1 MIPLAI
7 PNMAGN
13 EARYLA
19 ECVATN
25 FVSTVGPFV
34 GRFEEHVASASGA
47 RGAVATSCGTTG
59 LHVALVALGV
69 RRDDLV
75 IVPSFTFIATANA
88 VAHAGATPWLL
99 DVHPV
104 TWTLDPQRLGDALD
118 LETVRGA
125 DGKLVHVRTG
135 RRVSAIVVV
144 HTFGTPADMDE
155 VAAVAQAHGL
165 PLLSDAAAALGAEYK
180 GRPIGRLG
188 ADLTMFSFNGNK
200 TVTAGGGGAVAGDD
214 EELLGRVR
222 HLSTTARVGANYDHD
237 EVGFNYRMTNLQAA
251 VGCAQMELLDR
262 FVRRKRE
269 IRRTYDEGLAGID
282 TVGPFPVPDW
292 AESACWFSG
301 FVTDPE
307 TADRVRAALNDEGID
322 ARPTWKPMHLQ
333 SPYADAPRSDVSVS
347 DRIWRRIVTLPCSTG
362 ITDDE
367 LAAVVGAVRRTL
379 PQ

>member
-34 GRFEEHVASASGA
+34 GRFEEQVASASGA
-47 RGAVATSCGTTG
+47 RNAVATSCGTTG

-88 VAHAGATPWLL
+88 VAHVGATPWLL
-99 DVHPV
+99 DVHPD

-155 VAAVAQAHGL
+155 VTAIAQAHGL

-180 GRPIGRLG
+180 GRPVGRLG

-214 EELLGRVR
+214 DELLARVR
-222 HLSTTARVGANYDHD
+222 HLSTTARIGANYDHD

-269 IRRTYDEGLAGID
+269 IRRAYDEGLAGIS
-282 TVGPFPVPDW
+282 TVEPFPVPDW

-307 TADRVRAALNDEGID
+307 TADRVRTALNDEGID

-333 SPYADAPRSDVSVS
+333 SPYADAPRSDVSIS

-362 ITDDE
+362 ITDGE
-367 LAAVVGAVRRTL
+367 LDVVVNAVRRTL

>member
-34 GRFEEHVASASGA
+34 GRFEEQVASASGA

-69 RRDDLV
+69 GRDDLV

-88 VAHAGATPWLL
+88 VSHAGATPWLV
-99 DVHPV
+99 DVHPD
-104 TWTLDPQRLGDALD
+104 TWTLDPRRLAGALE
-118 LETVRGA
+118 LETVRGE
-125 DGKLVHVRTG
+125 DGKLVHLHTG

-155 VAAVAQAHGL
+155 LVAIAQAHGL
-165 PLLSDAAAALGAEYK
+165 PLVSDAAAALGADYK
-180 GRPIGRLG
+180 GRPIARLG

-214 EELLGRVR
+214 DGLLARVR

-251 VGCAQMELLDR
+251 VGCAQMEQLDR

-269 IRRTYDEGLAGID
+269 IRRAYDEGLAGIAS
-282 TVGPFPVPDW
+282 VEPFPVPEW
-292 AESACWFSG
+292 AQSACWFSG

-307 TADRVRAALNDEGID
+307 TADRVRAALNADGID

-333 SPYADAPRSDVSVS
+333 SPYAGAPRSDVPVS

-367 LAAVVGAVRRTL
+367 LDVVVRAVRREL

>member
-7 PNMAGN
+7 PNLAGN

-34 GRFEEHVASASGA
+34 GRFEGHVAAASGA

-88 VAHAGATPWLL
+88 VSHAGATPWLV
-99 DVHPV
+99 DVHPD
-104 TWTLDPQRLGDALD
+104 TWTLDPQRLSDALD
-118 LETVRGA
+118 RETVRGE
-125 DGKLVHVRTG
+125 DGKLVHASTG

-155 VAAVAQAHGL
+155 ISAIAQAHGL
-165 PLLSDAAAALGAEYK
+165 SLVSDAAAALGADYK
-180 GRPIGRLG
+180 GRPIARLG

-214 EELLGRVR
+214 EDVLATIR

-237 EVGFNYRMTNLQAA
+237 EIGFNYRMTNLQAA
-251 VGCAQMELLDR
+251 VGCAQMEMLER
-262 FVRRKRE
+262 FVRRKRA
-269 IRRTYDEGLAGID
+269 IRRAYDEGLSDID
-282 TVGPFPVPDW
+282 VVAPFPEPAW

-307 TADRVRAALNDEGID
+307 TADRVRAALNADGID

-333 SPYADAPRSDVSVS
+333 SPYAGAPRSDVSVS
-347 DRIWRRIVTLPCSTG
+347 DRIWRQIVTLPCSTS

-367 LAAVVGAVRRTL
+367 LDVVVRAVRREL
-379 PQ
+379 LQ

>member
-99 DVHPV
+99 DVHPD
-104 TWTLDPQRLGDALD
+104 TWTLDPRRLGDALD
-118 LETVRGA
+118 LETVRGD

-165 PLLSDAAAALGAEYK
+165 PLISDAAAALGAEYK

-214 EELLGRVR
+214 DELLGRVR

-269 IRRTYDEGLAGID
+269 IRRAYVEGLAGID
-282 TVGPFPVPDW
+282 TVEPFPVPDW

-367 LAAVVGAVRRTL
+367 LAVVVGAVRRTL

>member
-34 GRFEEHVASASGA
+34 GRFEEQVASASGA
-47 RGAVATSCGTTG
+47 RNAVATSCGTTG

-99 DVHPV
+99 DVHPD

-155 VAAVAQAHGL
+155 VTAIAQAHGL

-180 GRPIGRLG
+180 GRPVGRLG

-214 EELLGRVR
+214 DELLARVR
-222 HLSTTARVGANYDHD
+222 HLSTTARIGANYDHD

-251 VGCAQMELLDR
+251 VGCARMELLDR

-269 IRRTYDEGLAGID
+269 IRRAYDEGLAGIS
-282 TVGPFPVPDW
+282 TVEPFPVPDW

-307 TADRVRAALNDEGID
+307 TADRVRTALNDEGID

-333 SPYADAPRSDVSVS
+333 SPYADAPRSDVSIS

-362 ITDDE
+362 ITDGE
-367 LAAVVGAVRRTL
+367 LDVVVNAVRRTL